1 MLPALP
7 VLLQPVVTQLGPGL
21 AAAAAVVAA
30 MLQQESWVGQ
40 ALGLAAELALQQQQQ
55 LLLHLLLLQKVA
67 AALAQPTQQAP
78 PTAPAAAAAVAAAAG
93 WGLGQAL
100 RGTLGPA
107 AMEVTCCSAAVRV
120 CYHRQA
126 LMPPHARI
134 LILGLRVRLQL
145 QVTQLQEAVGMVQQE
160 RLPTTAAAT
169 ALQRG

>member
-1 MLPALP
+1 VLPALP
-7 VLLQPVVTQLGPGL
+7 VLLQPVVTQLGPDL
-21 AAAAAVVAA
+21 AAAVAVVAA

-55 LLLHLLLLQKVA
+55 LLLQKVA

-93 WGLGQAL
+93 WGLCQAL